1 MVFRQTPHMVFRAL
15 YPRGGEVEIDD
26 HVRDIDLRA
35 GATEEQPY
43 TVANFVA
50 SLDGRA
56 TADGRSGPL
65 GDEGDKAL
73 FRALRG
79 AVDAVLVGTRTLQT
93 ENYGRLIRD
102 PDMRARRRADGLT
115 DEPLACTVTRSG
127 RLPLDI
133 PLFAEPEAQVVVF
146 SGRDVDLG
154 TVAAQV
160 EVVRLPESQLGFAG
174 VLAHLRAHRDVRA
187 LLCEGGPTVFAALLA
202 ERVVDELFLTL
213 APKLVGGGDA
223 PAITSGPELPD
234 LAEVRLAGVLERE
247 ETLFLRYQR
256 RI

>member
-1 MVFRQTPHMVFRAL
+1 MVFRAL

-35 GATEEQPY
+35 GATAERPH
-43 TVANFVA
+43 TVANFVS

-56 TADGRSGPL
+56 SAEGRSRSL
-65 GDEGDKAL
+65 GDEGDKAM
-73 FRALRG
+73 FTALRG

-102 PDMRARRRADGLT
+102 PDTRARRRADGLT
-115 DEPLACTVTRSG
+115 GEPLACTVTRSG

-133 PLFAEPEAQVVVF
+133 PLFAEPEAQVIVF
-146 SGRDVDLG
+146 SGREVDLKS
-154 TVAAQV
+154 VAAQV
-160 EVVRLPESQLGFAG
+160 EVVRIPENQLGFAG
-174 VLAHLRAHRDVRA
+174 ALAHLRAHRNVRA
-187 LLCEGGPTVFAALLA
+187 LLCEGGPTVFSALLA
-202 ERVVDELFLTL
+202 EGVVDELFLTL
-213 APKLVGGGDA
+213 APKLVGGGNA

-234 LAEVRLAGVLERE
+234 LAEVRLASVLGRE